1 MKYFCLIFV
10 WCFSLYGTSQCGLSK
25 TSYTI
30 ADFSNEKADTTN
42 IPILISGATY
52 NNLATPQQGLCGV
65 KLKFRH
71 PFMKDLRIELIS
83 PGGQKI
89 TLVGGTYAQQ
99 ATSLIT
105 WDVTFVP
112 CQSTPSPDPGILPQ
126 WESDQQWEIP
136 QIYTGQYH
144 PHIDCLE
151 KFDLGTV
158 NGVWTLRCI
167 DTDDDGFSGALLGA
181 QLIYCQT
188 EGLQC
193 NDCNIDPG
201 TINNPNIAVCEKDP
215 ALLININKTYT
226 SPVQNNNV
234 YEYTNVIF
242 NESSI
247 IKYEKSPDLRMLAPG
262 TYTICGIQ
270 YARSQSSVLP
280 LQGASISPDGLRQLL
295 FERGACAGLSKNC
308 MTVTISVPP
317 SIVKK
322 RVSICDGQVFEIGG
336 QKFSQQG
343 NYSIKVKGPIC
354 DTTVVLDLE
363 IIRPKAQIIAPMDS
377 LNCANP
383 TMVLQGINSGTI
395 LPDVK
400 YLWKTINGTILGDS
414 TQPNLIIGKEG
425 NYNLVITSQQSGCTD
440 SISKTI
446 FRDNSFINMT
456 FTKDTLTCQ
465 KKNVTIR
472 FTLSRPVIEQQWT
485 SRNNHPFTILSNG
498 INVTESD
505 WYVFTVKGLNGCIS
519 VDSVFIGQNIGFTD
533 PMIEVNKITCIADT
547 AYVKNVHNVSATEY
561 QYTWTGVAPQYTNV
575 KEPFFLTGGN
585 YQLRVLNRTNGCNKD
600 FDILI
605 ETDKKTPTLSLT
617 GLNID
622 CDKSFTTPIVQSNHS
637 INKYKW
643 SGNGFTSTSAMPEI
657 KETGRYQVT
666 ITSGVNGC
674 LASSDFNVTRDVD
687 VPILKIS
694 ANKFSCKVDSVTI
707 RVQTNKE
714 LKQLTWT
721 GPGGFKSKFLEPVV
735 SGKGKYT
742 IEYEGI
748 NGCFGVESIILSDST
763 DIPNI
768 QYIVDSLTCGK
779 DTIKFVAF
787 NPMSEVNSFTY
798 TWTGP
803 NGFSS
808 VTAEPL
814 VWNEGQY
821 AVTIKNPTTDCE
833 ETNYHFVMDRR
844 AKPSPNILIDTIN
857 CKTDSARILF
867 TNDDIK
873 SLIIKGENFESTSKL
888 FFTKKTG
895 VYEYSL
901 VNVNNCETKGSFE
914 VLRNDTIPNI
924 QANFSFFICKQ
935 DSVRITG
942 SSTITGTQFSW
953 RNDAGYRAIGQEVF
967 TYKGGTY
974 SVEGTAPNGCK
985 SKVDFTIGYDTL
997 PLPFKILKP
1006 DTITCTR
1013 KEITL
1018 LTNLVQPKGK
1028 LRWNNRDSSFFNFNV
1043 KEPGRYY
1050 AEYTS
1055 ENNCTSTD
1063 TVLVAEKTNFPGYDV
1078 ESSIIT
1084 CKNLLSSVKVIPK
1097 TPNNEIIWKNVTNPI
1112 DISNGTFSFNTSF
1125 GGEYTFYLTN
1135 PEGCETEGL
1144 LVILS
1149 DTIRPKIVQHFSDSL
1164 TCKNLVTDIGVVLS
1178 EKAIEYQWNGPGVID
1193 VKSDSV
1199 LRVNQGGWYF
1209 LKITGRN
1216 QCVTNTQFNV
1226 LKNVDLPKFS
1236 TFTDTLTCDNAKI
1249 NIGVHPVSNIAKYEW
1264 DGPDAFLSEFG
1275 QPKVFIPGTY
1285 SVTVTGFNGC
1295 KDKAEIKVIQNI
1307 TKPQIFMP
1315 DTVILTCD
1323 TSPILLT
1330 FSTSSTIEKYKW
1342 VYPDGEILNIK
1353 SPQTNIPGN
1362 YLVQATSKNGC
1373 TSVLKKFNVKVN
1385 DIPPKY
1391 TITMDTINCAKNY
1404 ATLKVL
1410 STEPGFKSVWVSPS
1424 KMVFS
1429 AGTINT
1435 SEAGEFTLM
1444 VTNQEKCTDTAKV
1457 NIIRDTLVPFNSIA
1471 VKGRLQCEIKS
1482 LNLEGTKPANN
1493 VTPKWS
1499 TSNGNFLSS
1508 PNSSSVRVN
1517 KSGLYF
1523 YELKN
1528 SVNKCI
1534 SISQVE
1540 VKEVPQEFTNL
1551 NVDVV
1556 TPTCSEIDNG
1566 ILILSAFNGSAPYAV
1581 EVNGVKKG
1589 SQTQFFNLDP
1599 GDYKIMVTDSF
1610 GCNIEKQVVIPQ
1622 GPVVSF
1628 KIDKEKIIK
1637 FGDSILLKPELGP
1650 DPLGKAV
1657 VKWKQGDK
1665 TICNNCKELMVNPLV
1680 NTVYNVEYSLD
1691 GFCKLN
1697 AAILVRVENDIEAA
1711 IPNVFAPFSLGSNQF
1726 FYIPQT
1732 RGIEKINYIKIFN
1745 RWAENVYSGY
1755 DLVPGDISTG
1765 WNGLFNGKQVQPG
1778 VFVVL
1783 VELVLSDGTIWKY
1796 KGDVTVIR

>member
-1 MKYFCLIFV
+1 MKYFCLILL

-25 TSYTI
+25 TSYLI
-30 ADFSNEKADTTN
+30 ADFSNDKADTTN
-42 IPILISGATY
+42 IPILISGAIN
-52 NNLATPQQGLCGV
+52 NNLVTAQQGLCGV

-226 SPVQNNNV
+226 SPVQDNNV

-247 IKYEKSPDLRMLAPG
+247 IKYEMSPDLRMLAPG

-317 SIVKK
+317 SIVIK

-383 TMVLQGINSGTI
+383 TMVLQGVNSGTS
-395 LPDVK
+395 LSDVK
-400 YLWKTINGTILGDS
+400 YLWQTINGTIVGDS
-414 TQPNLIIGKEG
+414 TQPNVIIGKEG

-440 SISKTI
+440 SVSKTI
-446 FRDNSFINMT
+446 FRDNSFINIA
-456 FTKDTLTCQ
+456 FTKDTLSCQ

-472 FTLSRPVIEQQWT
+472 FTLSKPVIDQKWK
-485 SRNNHPFTILSNG
+485 SKGNHPFTILSNG

-505 WYVFTVKGLNGCIS
+505 WYILTVKGLNGCVS
-519 VDSVFIGQNIGFTD
+519 MDSVFIGQNIVFID
-533 PMIEVNKITCIADT
+533 PVIESNKITCIADT
-547 AYVKNVHNVSATEY
+547 GYIKNVHNVLATEY

-575 KEPFFLTGGN
+575 KEPFFLTSGN
-585 YQLRVLNRTNGCNKD
+585 YQLSVLNRSNGCNKN
-600 FDILI
+600 FNILI
-605 ETDKKTPTLSLT
+605 ETDKNAPTLSLS
-617 GLNID
+617 GLNIN
-622 CDKSFTTPIVQSNHS
+622 CDKSFTTPIVQSNHP
-637 INKYKW
+637 IDKYKW
-643 SGNGFTSTSAMPEI
+643 SGNGLTSTSAMPEI

-666 ITSGVNGC
+666 ITSGKNGC

-721 GPGGFKSKFLEPVV
+721 GPGGFSSNKMEPVV

-768 QYIVDSLTCGK
+768 QYSIDSLTCGK
-779 DTIKFVAF
+779 DTIKFIAL
-787 NPMSEVNSFTY
+787 NPISEVSSFNY
-798 TWTGP
+798 AWTGP
-803 NGFSS
+803 NGFTS

-814 VWNEGQY
+814 VWNSGQY
-821 AVTIKNPTTDCE
+821 AVTIKNPTTECE
-833 ETNYHFVMDRR
+833 ETKYHYVLDRR
-844 AKPSPNILIDTIN
+844 AKPSPMIIIDTIN

-895 VYEYSL
+895 VYEYSMI
-901 VNVNNCETKGSFE
+901 NINNCETKGSFE
-914 VLRNDTIPNI
+914 VLRNDTIPKI
-924 QANFSFFICKQ
+924 LAFFSPFMCKQ

-942 SSTITGTQFSW
+942 SSTIAGTQFSW
-953 RNDAGYRAIGQEVF
+953 RNDAGYLALGQEVY

-974 SVEGTAPNGCK
+974 SVEGISPNGCK

-997 PLPFKILKP
+997 PIPFKILKP
-1006 DTITCTR
+1006 DTITCIR
-1013 KEITL
+1013 NEITL
-1018 LTNLVQPKGK
+1018 QTNLFQPKGT
-1028 LRWNNRDSSFFNFNV
+1028 LRWNSGDSSLFNFKV
-1043 KEPGRYY
+1043 KEPGRYF
-1050 AEYTS
+1050 AEYTAG
-1055 ENNCTSTD
+1055 NNCTSKD
-1063 TVLVAEKTNFPGYDV
+1063 SVLVSENRNFPGYDAA
-1078 ESSIIT
+1078 SSIIT
-1084 CKNLLSSVKVIPK
+1084 CKNLLSLVKVIPK
-1097 TPNNEIIWKNVTNPI
+1097 TPNNVIKWKNVSNPI

-1135 PEGCETEGL
+1135 PEGCEAEGL
-1144 LVILS
+1144 IVIQS
-1149 DTIRPKIVQHFSDSL
+1149 DTIQPIIIQHISDSL
-1164 TCKNLVTDIGVVLS
+1164 TCKNLVTDIGVVLT
-1178 EKAIEYQWNGPGVID
+1178 EPAIEYQWNGPGVID
-1193 VKSDSV
+1193 VKTDG
-1199 LRVNQGGWYF
+1199 LLKVNQGGVYF

-1216 QCVTNTQFNV
+1216 QCVTNTQFNI
-1226 LKNVDLPKFS
+1226 LRNVDLPKFS

-1249 NIGVHPVSNIAKYEW
+1249 NIGINPLSNIAKYEW
-1264 DGPDAFLSEFG
+1264 DGPDAFISEFG
-1275 QPKVFIPGTY
+1275 QPKVFSPGTY
-1285 SVTVTGFNGC
+1285 SVTVTGVNGC
-1295 KDKAEIKVIQNI
+1295 KDKAEIKVTQNI
-1307 TKPQIFMP
+1307 TKPQIFMQ
-1315 DTVILTCD
+1315 DTVILPCD
-1323 TSPILLT
+1323 TSPIFLT
-1330 FSTSSTIEKYKW
+1330 FNTPSAVEKYKW
-1342 VYPDGEILNIK
+1342 VFPDGEIFNVK
-1353 SPQTNIPGN
+1353 SPQTNLPGS
-1362 YLVQATSKNGC
+1362 YLVQATAKNGC
-1373 TSVLKKFNVKVN
+1373 TSVLKKFIVKVN
-1385 DIPPKY
+1385 DVPPKY
-1391 TITMDTINCAKNY
+1391 TIIKDTINCAKNY
-1404 ATLKVL
+1404 ATLQVL
-1410 STEPGFKSVWVSPS
+1410 SVERGFKNIWISPS
-1424 KMVFS
+1424 KMTFS
-1429 AGTINT
+1429 ALSINT
-1435 SEAGEFTLM
+1435 TEAGEFTLIA
-1444 VTNQEKCTDTAKV
+1444 TNQEKCADTATV
-1457 NIIRDTLVPFNSIA
+1457 NIVRDTLVPLNSIS

-1508 PNSSSVRVN
+1508 PNSSTIKVN
-1517 KSGLYF
+1517 KPGLYF

-1534 SISQVE
+1534 SVSQV
-1540 VKEVPQEFTNL
+1540 VVNEVPQEFTNL
-1551 NVDVV
+1551 NVEPVA
-1556 TPTCSEIDNG
+1556 PTCSEINNG
-1566 ILILSAFNGSAPYAV
+1566 ILRLSSFNGTAPYAI
-1581 EVNGVKKG
+1581 EVNGAKKG

-1599 GDYKIMVTDSF
+1599 GDYKIIVTDSF
-1610 GCNIEKQVVIPQ
+1610 GCKIEKQVIIQ
-1622 GPVVSF
+1622 KGPDISF

-1637 FGDSILLKPELGP
+1637 FGDSTLLKPELGP

-1665 TICNNCKELMVNPLV
+1665 TICNDCKELMVSPFV

-1697 AAILVRVENDIEAA
+1697 AAVLVRVENDIEGA
-1711 IPNVFAPFSLGSNQF
+1711 IPNIFAPFSFGSNQF

-1783 VELVLSDGTIWKY
+1783 AELELSDGTVWKY